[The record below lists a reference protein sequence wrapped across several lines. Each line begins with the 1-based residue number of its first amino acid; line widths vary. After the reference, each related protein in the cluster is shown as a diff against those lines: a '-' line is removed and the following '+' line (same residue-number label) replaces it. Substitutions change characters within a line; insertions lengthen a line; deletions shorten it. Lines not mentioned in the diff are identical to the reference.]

1 MAMMSGVARATYDD
15 VNLILRLY
23 EMRREPRM
31 RDARKWF
38 IGSFKVQTFEEFQ
51 ALCPPGSEANASYRM
66 VTTYWEM
73 VASFLTSGVLNNELF
88 YQSGRELLF
97 VWERV
102 RDIVPAVREKFGH
115 TRELKNLE
123 EAATA
128 YIGWWNHTAPGAYDA
143 FSKRVRG

>member
-1 MAMMSGVARATYDD
+1 MAMMSGAARATYDD

-23 EMRREPRM
+23 EIRREDRM
-31 RDARKWF
+31 REARKWF
-38 IGSFKVQTFEEFQ
+38 TGSFKVKTFEEFQ
-51 ALCPPGSEANASYRM
+51 ALCPPGSETNASYRM

-73 VASFLTSGVLNNELF
+73 VASFLTSGVLSAELF

-102 RDIVPAVREKFGH
+102 RDIVPSVRGAYKH
-115 TRELKNLE
+115 SRELKHLAD
-123 EAATA
+123 AAPP
-128 YIGWWNHTAPGAYDA
+128 YINWWNHTALGAYDA